1 MKEFKGEVN
10 FWKSGLHGEEIGIRQ
25 KEVWMAKT
33 RQFTKDMDIYGS
45 VSKEDKKVGFVAYR
59 EKVWNK
65 LGRLVV
71 RMFSDSGSWMG
82 SIEEMVGEELRR
94 SLYAEE
100 PTPVFVVSL
109 PNYKYITFLERIYK
123 PKTFQRETYSFKTID
138 KDGKVNIYSVIGA
151 RFSIGRDFK
160 LLRENDDKE
169 VGKIDS
175 KVMDIGGKVELKIK
189 DEIMVKDSVAI
200 STLFLFSSCMK
211 FMDEIKERIEDM
223 MKKLKKDKEYVIKL
237 SRGELSYYRNPRRLF
252 R

>member
-1 MKEFKGEVN
+1 LKEFKGEVN

-25 KEVWMAKT
+25 KEVWMSKT

-45 VSKEDKKVGFVAYR
+45 VAKEDKKVGFVAYR
-59 EKVWNK
+59 EKVWK
-65 LGRLVV
+65 ELGRLVI
-71 RMFSDSGSWMG
+71 RMFSNSGSWMG

-100 PTPVFVVSL
+100 PTPVFVVSI
-109 PNYKYITFLERIYK
+109 PNYKYITFLERVYK
-123 PKTFQRETYSFKTID
+123 PKAFQRETYSFKTID
-138 KDGKVNIYSVIGA
+138 ADGKLNIYSVIGA

-175 KVMDIGGKVELKIK
+175 KVMDVGGKVEIKIK
-189 DEIMVKDSVAI
+189 DEDTIKDNAAI

-211 FMDEIKERIEDM
+211 FMDELKEKIEKTMERI
-223 MKKLKKDKEYVIKL
+223 KKDKKYVIKI
-237 SRGELSYYRNPRRLF
+237 SRGELSYYRNPRRLV